1 MPIHKLFLGHK
12 EFPIHKRGIFY
23 KFKEIKA
30 LGGDVREYVAQLMPK
45 IDDEIVKKDRLW
57 METNYRGLSAEQF
70 RVFSR
75 SAQSPFLPNN
85 FKRRIK
91 LP

>member
-1 MPIHKLFLGHK
+1 MPIYKLFLGHK
-12 EFPIHKRGIFY
+12 KVPIHKRGIFY

-45 IDDEIVKKDRLW
+45 IDDEIVKKGRLW

-70 RVFSR
+70 RAFSH
-75 SAQSPFLPNN
+75 SAQSPFLSNH
-85 FKRRIK
+85 FERRIK